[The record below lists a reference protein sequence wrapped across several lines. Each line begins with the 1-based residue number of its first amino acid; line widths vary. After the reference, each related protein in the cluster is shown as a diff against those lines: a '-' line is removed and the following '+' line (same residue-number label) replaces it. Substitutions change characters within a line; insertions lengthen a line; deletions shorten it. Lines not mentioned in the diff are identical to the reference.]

1 LAEEEID
8 RIFLDINKFSKKGI
22 NTFMDTI
29 EALFT
34 RRSIRK
40 YTGEPVTDEDIHTI
54 LRAGFYAPSAKN
66 RQPWHFI
73 VIFSQETR
81 NFITTIQPYT
91 KMLPL
96 AYCCIIVCGDK
107 LKEKMT
113 GFLVEDCSAAL
124 ENMLIAA
131 HGLGLGGVWCG
142 IYPLPK
148 VTKAISEYL
157 SLPKNIVPIG
167 LISIGHKGEDRT
179 TEERFQ
185 SDLVHF
191 EKW

>member
-1 LAEEEID
+1 MDIID
-8 RIFLDINKFSKKGI
+8 
-22 NTFMDTI
+22 
-29 EALFT
+29 ALFT

-40 YTGEPVTDEDIHTI
+40 YTGMQVTDEDIHTI

-73 VIFSQETR
+73 VIRSQETR
-81 NFITTIQPYT
+81 SFITTVQPYT
-91 KMLPL
+91 KMLPQ
-96 AYCCIIVCGDK
+96 ADCAIIVCGDK
-107 LKEKMT
+107 LKEKKT

-124 ENMLIAA
+124 ENMLLAA
-131 HGLGLGGVWCG
+131 HGLDLGAVWCG

-148 VTKAISEYL
+148 ITKAISEYL
-157 SLPKNIVPIG
+157 SLPDSIIPIG
-167 LISIGHKGEDRT
+167 LISIGHKVEDRI

-185 SDLVHF
+185 PNLVHF

>member
-1 LAEEEID
+1 
-8 RIFLDINKFSKKGI
+8 
-22 NTFMDTI
+22 MDTI
-29 EALFT
+29 ETLFT

-40 YTGEPVTDEDIHTI
+40 YTGVPVSDEDSHTI

-73 VIFSQETR
+73 VVRSLETR
-81 NFITTIQPYT
+81 SFITTIQPYT
-91 KMLPL
+91 KMLPQ
-96 AYCCIIVCGDK
+96 ADCCIIVCGDN
-107 LKEKMT
+107 LKERKT

-124 ENMLIAA
+124 ENMLLAA
-131 HGLGLGGVWCG
+131 HGLGLGAVWCG
-142 IYPLPK
+142 IYPLPE
-148 VTKAISEYL
+148 VTKAISEYF
-157 SLPKNIVPIG
+157 SLPDNIIPIG

-185 SDLVHF
+185 PDLVHF